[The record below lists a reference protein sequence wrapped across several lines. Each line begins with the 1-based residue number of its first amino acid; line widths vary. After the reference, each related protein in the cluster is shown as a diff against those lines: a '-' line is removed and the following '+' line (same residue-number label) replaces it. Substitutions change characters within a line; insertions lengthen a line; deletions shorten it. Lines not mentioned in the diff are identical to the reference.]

1 MLREATRLRLSQRIL
16 GRFTIKT
23 YVICC
28 QVLASS
34 AILVQL
40 LLQGHIID
48 SNNRVLAYIGAKAGL
63 CQWI

>member
-1 MLREATRLRLSQRIL
+1 MLREATRPRLSQRIL

-28 QVLASS
+28 QVLANS
-34 AILVQL
+34 AVLVQL
-40 LLQGHIID
+40 PLEGHIID
-48 SNNRVLAYIGAKAGL
+48 SDIRVLAYIGTKASL